1 MNVNGKILSGKR
13 AMVTG
18 ASAGMGAA
26 IALRY
31 ADAGADVWAAG
42 GSNAE
47 GLKDTVDRCAALGV
61 KAGGKGYDFAR
72 AAGAAEAVR
81 EGAEFLG
88 GLDILVN
95 CAGGR
100 VFKPLVKSTDEEI
113 DFIYEINT
121 KSIIHACREA
131 IKVMSPQKSGHI
143 INMGS
148 IAGENASA
156 DRSLYCTTKAAI
168 HSLTRCLAIELGP
181 LGIQVNCLAPGLVD
195 SGSVKKRLAANPEYA
210 ETRRKQIPLG
220 QIGAPETIA
229 AAALFLVSPENN
241 YMSGAIVA
249 LDGGA
254 GA

>member
-1 MNVNGKILSGKR
+1 MDGKILAGKR
-13 AMVTG
+13 AIVTG

-31 ADAGADVWAAG
+31 AGAGADIWAAG
-42 GSNAE
+42 GSSAE
-47 GLKDTVDRCAALGV
+47 GLKETTVRCAALGV
-61 KAGGKGYDFAR
+61 KVGGKGYDFTR
-72 AAGAAEAVR
+72 AASAAEAVR

-100 VFKPLVKSTDEEI
+100 VFKPLAECSDEDI
-113 DFIYEINT
+113 DFSYELNT
-121 KSIIHACREA
+121 TSVIHACREA
-131 IKVMSPQKSGHI
+131 IRLMSPQGSGHI

-156 DRSLYCTTKAAI
+156 GRSLYCTTKAAV

-210 ETRRKQIPLG
+210 EKRRSQIPLG
-220 QIGAPETIA
+220 QIGEPETIA

>member
-1 MNVNGKILSGKR
+1 MEGKILAGKR
-13 AMVTG
+13 AVVTG

-31 ADAGADVWAAG
+31 AEAGADIWAAG
-42 GSNAE
+42 GSDAE

-61 KAGGKGYDFAR
+61 KAGGKGYDFTSPPV
-72 AAGAAEAVR
+72 AAEAVR
-81 EGAEFLG
+81 EGTGFLG

-100 VFKPLVKSTDEEI
+100 VFKPLAECSDEEI
-113 DFIYEINT
+113 DFIYDLNT
-121 KSIIHACREA
+121 KSVIHACREA

-156 DRSLYCTTKAAI
+156 DRSLYCTTKAAV

-181 LGIQVNCLAPGLVD
+181 LGVQVNCLAPGLVD
-195 SGSVKKRLAANPEYA
+195 SGSVKKRLAADPERA
-210 ETRRKQIPLG
+210 ERRRKQIPLG
-220 QIGAPETIA
+220 QIGKPETIA
-229 AAALFLVSPENN
+229 AAALFLVSPEND